1 MLAEEDIYQET
12 LDEVCKQ
19 KISAFLTKSRMDVIR
34 ALAGNKKLNHGEL
47 ALAIRT
53 SVASL
58 SNRLVKFDE
67 FEYKLLDSES
77 EGKFRYYYLTELCKK
92 YLESC
97 NRDQATQESARILQH
112 EVLQL
117 KQRLK
122 DLLEEFKNLYE
133 DDWEIELDDALI
145 ARIECREIEN
155 SEGERLVDD
164 FIIGIEKLLLYDYDN
179 YSIIVLQ
186 MLQNSILRARVAR
199 FMEQYEAFIPILEA
213 GNDEENLMHIFGQLA
228 DIVKVYRR
236 SEESMAEQ
244 VDVLEGDKLYLKISY
259 ILGKV
264 EHLDKQS
271 INDWFMRY
279 MAGNKA
285 LSAFMA
291 QIISN
296 DERE

>member
-97 NRDQATQESARILQH
+97 NRDQATQESAKILQH

-199 FMEQYEAFIPILEA
+199 FMAPAISAERIMILVPVTRESTNA
-213 GNDEENLMHIFGQLA
+213 AMPLNIGNVNNLYFLESPVQFCSSSVMPPSGLRTAIA
-228 DIVKVYRR
+228 YIVFP
-236 SEESMAEQ
+236 
-244 VDVLEGDKLYLKISY
+244 LI
-259 ILGKV
+259 ITP
-264 EHLDKQS
+264 S
-271 INDWFMRY
+271 IT
-279 MAGNKA
+279 A
-285 LSAFMA
+285 
-291 QIISN
+291 
-296 DERE
+296 